1 MSSRRAGRA
10 LLDLLGTV
18 TEPPALDRAEWA
30 ALASVA
36 ALHRL
41 EPLLHSRHGEN
52 PAIPQDVRD
61 QWREAH
67 RRAAMVTLAQRA
79 DLEDCAALL
88 AGQGFAPVALKGAFL
103 AAHAYPEPALR
114 PMRDLDLLVPQEQ
127 VLPAYEALMAA
138 GYQPFAVPKIALAEH
153 ARLEAHMPPLAMPRG
168 SVLEL
173 HARISERD
181 GRLEYATPAGNE
193 AAVMAR
199 AVTLDG
205 IRYPAPTDMLAHLV
219 IHAVYGHR
227 FDCGPLLLSDV
238 HYLVARHPV
247 DWSAF
252 WTAARAGAWHDGA
265 RLVIEL
271 VRRYHGADAVPPR
284 PAEPAVPPEAI
295 LDLARDL
302 LVQDWQRKL
311 FPRLL
316 ATAMTGGFGYLAK
329 RLTGRVGAEG
339 QDAVTID
346 RAREGG
352 RLRWAGRQAAQMA
365 RDLAS
370 PAVRR
375 QAWQL
380 AKFRRWI
387 ER

>member
-1 MSSRRAGRA
+1 MKSAPGRL
-10 LLDLLGTV
+10 LLDLLGTAKA
-18 TEPPALDRAEWA
+18 TDSGQAKWDQLGAMAR
-30 ALASVA
+30 
-36 ALHRL
+36 LHRL
-41 EPLLHSRHGEN
+41 EPLLHFRHSEN
-52 PAIPQDVRD
+52 PAIPQSLRD
-61 QWREAH
+61 QWRDAH
-67 RRAAMVTLAQRA
+67 RRAAMVALAQRA
-79 DLEDCAALL
+79 DLEDCSALL

-127 VLPAYEALMAA
+127 VLPAYRALMAA
-138 GYQPFAVPKIALAEH
+138 GYAPFEPPKIPLAEH

-173 HARISERD
+173 HARISDLD

-193 AAVMAR
+193 AGVIAR
-199 AVTLDG
+199 AIELDG

-238 HYLVARHPV
+238 HYLVARHPL
-247 DWSAF
+247 DWTAF

-271 VRRYHGADAVPPR
+271 VRRYHGANAVPHH
-284 PAEPAVPPEAI
+284 PAEPAPPPAAI
-295 LDLARDL
+295 VDLARDL
-302 LVQDWQRKL
+302 LVQDWERKL
-311 FPRLL
+311 YPRLL
-316 ATAMTGGFGYLAK
+316 ATAMTGGFGYLVR
-329 RLTGRVGAEG
+329 RLTGRVAAQGEE
-339 QDAVTID
+339 AVTID
-346 RAREGG
+346 RARDGG
-352 RLRWAGRQAAQMA
+352 RLRWAGRQAALMA
-365 RDLAS
+365 QGLAS
-370 PAVRR
+370 PATRR

-380 AKFRRWI
+380 ARFRRWI